1 MCIFAPEFRFCVLL
15 YFETI
20 MDTFKIEKRYN
31 GLAEE
36 ACCLSC
42 GNAVNLYEPA
52 EGNVCID
59 LGSGK
64 GLDVLKMAEQVG
76 PTGKVYGVD
85 VSEEMLEKARKT
97 AAKLG
102 VSHVEFIR
110 SDLERIALPD
120 KIADLLISNCTL
132 NHVTDKKAVWNE
144 IFRLLKKGGRFV
156 ISDIYA
162 SEPVP
167 EQYRND
173 PDAVAECWAGSVTR
187 DEYIKTVTEA
197 GFPDFEIKEES
208 QPYRKG
214 EIFVSSF
221 TITAVKN
228 KCCNH

>member
-1 MCIFAPEFRFCVLL
+1 
-15 YFETI
+15 
-20 MDTFKIEKRYN
+20 MDTIKIEERYN
-31 GLAEE
+31 DLAEKQ
-36 ACCLSC
+36 CCLSC

-52 EGNVCID
+52 TGNVCID

-97 AAKLG
+97 ADKLG
-102 VSHVEFIR
+102 VKQVEFIK
-110 SDLERIALPD
+110 SDLESINLNSN
-120 KIADLLISNCTL
+120 IADLIISNCTL
-132 NHVTDKKAVWNE
+132 NHVADKRAVWNE

-162 SEPVP
+162 SEEVP
-167 EQYRND
+167 EKYRND
-173 PDAVAECWAGSVTR
+173 PEAVAECWAGSVTK
-187 DEYIKTVTEA
+187 DEYIKTVIEA
-197 GFPDFEIKEES
+197 GFPVFEIKEES
-208 QPYRKG
+208 QPYKKG

-228 KCCNH
+228 KCCNN

>member
-1 MCIFAPEFRFCVLL
+1 
-15 YFETI
+15 
-20 MDTFKIEKRYN
+20 MDTIKIEKRYN

-36 ACCLSC
+36 NCCLSC
-42 GNAVNLYEPA
+42 GNAVNIYDPLP
-52 EGNVCID
+52 GNVCID

-76 PTGKVYGVD
+76 VTGMVYGVD

-97 AAKLG
+97 ADKLN
-102 VSHVEFIR
+102 VRQVKFIR
-110 SDLERIALPD
+110 SDLEKIDLES

-132 NHVTDKKAVWNE
+132 NHVADKKAVWNE

-167 EQYRND
+167 EKYRND
-173 PDAVAECWAGSVTR
+173 PDAVAECWAGAVTK
-187 DEYIKTVTEA
+187 DEYLKTVREA
-197 GFPDFEIKEES
+197 GFSDFEILEES
-208 QPYRKG
+208 KPYKKG

-221 TITAVKN
+221 TISAIKQ
-228 KCCNH
+228 KCCNN

>member
-1 MCIFAPEFRFCVLL
+1 MN
-15 YFETI
+15 TI
-20 MDTFKIEKRYN
+20 KIEERYN

-36 ACCLSC
+36 PCCLSC

-97 AAKLG
+97 ADKLG
-102 VSHVEFIR
+102 VKHVEFIR
-110 SDLERIALPD
+110 SDLERIALD
-120 KIADLLISNCTL
+120 SKIADLIISNCTL
-132 NHVTDKKAVWNE
+132 NHVADKKAVWNE

-162 SEPVP
+162 SETVP
-167 EQYRND
+167 ENYRND

-197 GFPDFEIKEES
+197 GFPEFEIKEES
-208 QPYRKG
+208 QPYKKG

-221 TITAVKN
+221 TITAIKN
-228 KCCNH
+228 KCCNN